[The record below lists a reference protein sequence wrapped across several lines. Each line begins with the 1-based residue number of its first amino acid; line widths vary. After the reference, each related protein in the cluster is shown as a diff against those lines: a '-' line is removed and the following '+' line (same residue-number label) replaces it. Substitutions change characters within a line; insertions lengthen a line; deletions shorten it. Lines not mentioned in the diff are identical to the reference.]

1 MGVLSSRS
9 ASSTLSQLHCFVGMV
24 SEVEIQKKGGDFLR
38 FGCTYENSRR
48 TSQQGCGNVGSH
60 GRSFLKT

>member
-24 SEVEIQKKGGDFLR
+24 SEVEIQKKEETFYDLVALMKIQEERVSKVVVMLEAMDAR
-38 FGCTYENSRR
+38 F
-48 TSQQGCGNVGSH
+48 
-60 GRSFLKT
+60 